1 MGFKE
6 RSHLHNIIV
15 QSEAASADASIEA
28 ATSYP
33 DTTGIINEGGY
44 SKHSISIVDL

>member
-1 MGFKE
+1 MRFKE

-15 QSEAASADASIEA
+15 QSEAASADVSIDA

-33 DTTGIINEGGY
+33 DTTKIINEGGY
-44 SKHSISIVDL
+44 NKQSISIVDL